1 MAVHCSMAGRR
12 EGSEVRSFPVAH
24 WRWGAAFCPGQQAFC
39 ATTRLDRWSTGA
51 RSSDFTRTHEA
62 RAIRDLPLRD
72 SIRAGDEVSAA
83 RRHGRAEVA
92 PRRPRFSNERAPAAA
107 PGPAPRTRGRRA
119 EGRRGGGAANT

>member
-51 RSSDFTRTHEA
+51 RSSRARTR
-62 RAIRDLPLRD
+62 RAQYIRDLPLRD

-92 PRRPRFSNERAPAAA
+92 PRRPRFSNERAPAA
-107 PGPAPRTRGRRA
+107 PGRPAPRTSGRRA